1 MGKQIIYVQSDFGTA
16 AARYTF
22 NESYNGIN
30 SFADFIST
38 YAGIIFR
45 TDATG
50 ARINNKCG
58 VSFNAGKLDKYSIKL
73 DAWYWVVNQLLTDI
87 NTSIGNGVAANSDA
101 VFLLSLFTNFSYFK
115 TESWSIFA
123 DAASYFS
130 NLNFFIPCRFSPLMD
145 LGDTMVVNGVVGNYG
160 TTAIA
165 DGNNTITVSDLNSLN
180 GNNVT
185 VKINTI
191 NGSGNIVSL
200 GTATAAISGGKFTS
214 GAINISYTPGD
225 EAIIVFDNVE
235 GWGIADFGGNI
246 FKANIGFGANVSGAN
261 AANMIDINNVAFSF
275 SV

>member
-1 MGKQIIYVQSDFGTA
+1 MATILYVPA
-16 AARYTF
+16 VYNIVNTF
-22 NESYNGIN
+22 EFAEAYQGIN
-30 SFADFIST
+30 NFSAFISK
-38 YAGIIFR
+38 YADIVFKV
-45 TDATG
+45 DNTG
-50 ARINNKCG
+50 SRINSKCG
-58 VSFNAGKLDKYSIKL
+58 VSFNAGKLTKFSMKL

-130 NLNFFIPCRFSPLMD
+130 NLNFFIPCIFSPLMD

-160 TTAIA
+160 TTAIVG
-165 DGNNTITVSDLNSLN
+165 GNNTITVSGLDSLN